1 MAKPSALVVY
11 SGGTSPGFEESFAAN
26 GFEARCVPS
35 HRIEATL
42 AELPGGV
49 RVDRLIFTSRNAAE
63 AFGPAGLARYP
74 NARVTAVGE
83 ATRETLGRFGRRGDV
98 PGIASAEGLL
108 KSLPARLE
116 GEFVLWPRGEDAD
129 LALAGE
135 LRARGAKVG
144 APSVYRKVPLEF
156 PGDLEPEIR
165 DRKYAAYSCTSGA
178 AARWL
183 HENLAPQQ
191 AAILRSIHAA
201 VLGEK
206 TAAVLR
212 GLGAEKTVRADGASF
227 ESLALCLLALLEDTA
242 HRSKT

>member
-11 SGGTSPGFEESFAAN
+11 SGGTSPGFEESFAAS
-26 GFEARCVPS
+26 GFAARCVPS
-35 HRIEATL
+35 HRIEATPS
-42 AELPGGV
+42 ELPAEA
-49 RVDRLIFTSRNAAE
+49 RVDRLIFTSRNAVE
-63 AFGPAGLARYP
+63 AFGLAGLARYP
-74 NARVTAVGE
+74 NARVVAIGE
-83 ATRETLGRFGRRGDV
+83 STRETLRRFDRRGEV

-108 KSLPARLE
+108 ESVPARLE

-135 LRARGAKVG
+135 LRTRGAEVD
-144 APSVYRKVPLEF
+144 APSVYRKVPLPF

-165 DRKYAAYSCTSGA
+165 ERKYAAYSCTSGA

-183 HENLAPQQ
+183 YGNLAPEA
-191 AAILRSIHAA
+191 AAILRSIPAA

-212 GLGAEKTVRADGASF
+212 GLGAENTVRADGASF
-227 ESLALCLLALLEDTA
+227 ESLATGLLALLESAA